1 MKMVWEETIIAAGTI
16 SDPNLCLHLS
26 LLVQQVHFGHTEPT
40 TLLQTQHEISHPHL
54 LPFRF
59 IFFTSLEISPLFIH
73 LINTMSSNSSI
84 ISSEPLSPLYQSLFH
99 STVKIFVSF
108 LFFPKGQTLVKT
120 SEVRILALARRCYFS
135 LAPNYK
141 I

>member
-1 MKMVWEETIIAAGTI
+1 MVWEETILAAGTI

-40 TLLQTQHEISHPHL
+40 TVLQTQHEVSHPRL
-54 LPFRF
+54 LPFCF

-73 LINTMSSNSSI
+73 LIYTMSSNSSI

-108 LFFPKGQTLVKT
+108 LFFFLKDRHQLKPQKSESLLQPGGVIFHWPQTIKY
-120 SEVRILALARRCYFS
+120 R
-135 LAPNYK
+135 
-141 I
+141 